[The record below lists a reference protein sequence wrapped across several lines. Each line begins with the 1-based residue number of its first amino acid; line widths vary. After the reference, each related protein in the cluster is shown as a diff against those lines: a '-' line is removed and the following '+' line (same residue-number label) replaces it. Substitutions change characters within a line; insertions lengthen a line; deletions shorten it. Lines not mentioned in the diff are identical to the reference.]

1 MPFPYKACLFDL
13 DGTLVDTL
21 HSIAHFGNGALGA
34 FGLPPIPVQT
44 YKQLVGNGADVLIQR
59 MLKTVNAAL
68 PPEKEKALRA
78 EYDRRYEADPLA
90 LAGPYPGLPDVLEKL
105 HAQGLRLG
113 VLSNKPDNMTQYIAQ
128 AFYGP
133 FLDTIRGQRP
143 QIPKKPDPAAALEIC
158 AAWGLL
164 PGDVLYIGDSG
175 VDMQTGRNAGM
186 DTCGVLWGFRTEEE
200 LRAHGAK
207 YLAGGPAQLEA
218 AAIGKGRK
226 A

>member
-1 MPFPYKACLFDL
+1 MPLPYKACLFDL

-21 HSIAHFGNGALGA
+21 HSIAYFGNNALSA
-34 FGLPPIPVQT
+34 FALPPIPVQT
-44 YKQLVGNGADVLIQR
+44 YKQLVGNGADVLIHR
-59 MLKTVNAAL
+59 MLKTVNADL

-78 EYDRRYEADPLA
+78 EYDRLYESDPLA

-113 VLSNKPDNMTQYIAQ
+113 VLSNKPDNMAQYVAQ

-133 FLDTIRGQRP
+133 LLDTIRGQRP
-143 QIPKKPDPAAALEIC
+143 QTPKKPDPAAALEIC

-164 PGDVLYIGDSG
+164 PRDVLYIGDSG
-175 VDMQTGRNAGM
+175 VDMQTGQNAGM

-200 LRAHGAK
+200 LRTHGAK
-207 YLAGGPAQLEA
+207 YVAGDPSQLEA
-218 AAIGKGRK
+218 AATGKGRK
-226 A
+226 P